1 MFQSRASASHS
12 GLIAGKWEVVQLDII
27 SRDEVEFY
35 FSIFSFF
42 DEFYK
47 NIINKI
53 SKDINNTIYLPN

>member
-1 MFQSRASASHS
+1 MFQSHASALHS
-12 GLIAGKWEVVQLDII
+12 GLIAGKWEVVQLDVI

-47 NIINKI
+47 NITNEI
-53 SKDINNTIYLPN
+53 SKDINSTIYLPN